1 MLFLTTYAI
10 GVSQTIKIYYDVDVE
25 KGAYIYS
32 DSDNTQFMVA
42 ISNSFYDLESEHNVM
57 TTDKGYTCPLYH
69 YDIGDRGITAFPST
83 KNSNGTWSEGLTW
96 QLNFTDVGYTSIR
109 VDIEDDLIIILFRKE
124 KNLLKKLH

>member
-69 YDIGDRGITAFPST
+69 YDLETGALR
-83 KNSNGTWSEGLTW
+83 
-96 QLNFTDVGYTSIR
+96 
-109 VDIEDDLIIILFRKE
+109 LFRVQKTAME
-124 KNLLKKLH
+124 HGAKD